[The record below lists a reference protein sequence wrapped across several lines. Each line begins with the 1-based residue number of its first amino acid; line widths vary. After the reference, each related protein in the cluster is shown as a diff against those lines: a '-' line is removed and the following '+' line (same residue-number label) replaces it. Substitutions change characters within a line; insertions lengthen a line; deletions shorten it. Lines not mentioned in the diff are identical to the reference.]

1 MRRRRQFAV
10 GGALVVL
17 LLIYFA
23 FFSGGSGNPGKAGTS
38 TTSTGPGHHA
48 IVTAE
53 RFPKRSPLN
62 PDWKG
67 NGKTVTLGFGG
78 DVHFAGVVGENL
90 AKDPST
96 ALGTT
101 IPQLFSGA
109 QLRMVNLETAVTDG
123 TCPEPQSKPYIFDA
137 PASAVTA
144 LKSVSISLA
153 TEANDHGMDCG
164 PQGLSQNLTIA
175 QQASYPIVGIG
186 NNAAQAFAPYRI
198 TIDGQRIAII
208 TATQVIADNLVSTWT
223 ATGTQPG
230 VASAIDPTELVRE
243 VQQVRRT
250 ADTVIVYVHWGTETQ
265 ACPNPQQEPLAQQLV
280 KAGADIVIG
289 SGTHVLLGGGYLGSA
304 YVDYGLGNLAFYD
317 DEAPETSSGSLI
329 ITAEGRHI
337 TGVVFRPAT
346 ILAGLPQP
354 LSGAPAA
361 DRAPELERGARL
373 HRVVRHPFGERGHHA
388 RRNRGLRRASGG
400 GDHDHDHD
408 HDDRRLGLG
417 RDDHVDHDDRRRIRI
432 VVDRHGHRYRRHHHD
447 DDRACLHHNL
457 SHRQR
462 RLSRRRGLS
471 AQPTESKVGA
481 PSSSGTRAAR
491 AVKLMAWYQPQRSSK
506 SRSCA

>member
-10 GGALVVL
+10 GGVLVLL

-23 FFSGGSGNPGKAGTS
+23 FFSGGGGNSGTSGSS
-38 TTSTGPGHHA
+38 TTSTAPGHHA
-48 IVTAE
+48 TVAAE
-53 RFPKRSPLN
+53 HFPRRSPLN

-90 AKDPST
+90 AKNPAT

-144 LKSVSISLA
+144 LKSASISLA
-153 TEANDHGMDCG
+153 TEANDHGLDCG

-186 NNAAQAFAPYRI
+186 NTAAQAFAPYRI
-198 TIDGQRIAII
+198 TIDGQRIAVI
-208 TATQVIADNLVSTWT
+208 TATQVIADNLMSTWT
-223 ATGTQPG
+223 ATATQPG

-265 ACPNPQQEPLAQQLV
+265 ACPDPQQEPLAQQLG

-304 YVDYGLGNLAFYD
+304 YVDYGLGNFAFYD
-317 DEAPETSSGSLI
+317 DAAPETSSGSLI
-329 ITAEGRHI
+329 LTAEGRHI

-354 LSGAPAA
+354 LSGTPAA
-361 DRAPELERGARL
+361 TALQSWNAARG
-373 HRVVRHPFGERGHHA
+373 
-388 RRNRGLRRASGG
+388 
-400 GDHDHDHD
+400 
-408 HDDRRLGLG
+408 
-417 RDDHVDHDDRRRIRI
+417 
-432 VVDRHGHRYRRHHHD
+432 
-447 DDRACLHHNL
+447 CT
-457 SHRQR
+457 
-462 RLSRRRGLS
+462 GLS
-471 AQPTESKVGA
+471 ATPSTSAATMRGETVAFVAPPATTTTTTAPGSAATTTTTAPGSGA
-481 PSSSGTRAAR
+481 TTTTTDRSGSTSTSSGTSGTTTTAPASTTTSPTDN
-491 AVKLMAWYQPQRSSK
+491 AG
-506 SRSCA
+506 